1 MLLTGVN
8 SLDFKI
14 KNELAS
20 STTLDSQHQVIAE
33 WNYNAYT
40 GISEIGC
47 FYNNGTD
54 YVKDANYGAH
64 AYYYSDD
71 ITELDTKREIYTPL
85 KSIFEINRPKPGI
98 IHSVYLHGFE
108 KNAINGKPDAANSLS
123 IKDMFNMSANHPR
136 LYPISKDSVFKY
148 WSSGRTLY
156 PYTVGLSKSNKT
168 INYAAP
174 YIEYSEPI
182 YINKV
187 AIKTQYHL
195 GYATSFLIDVKTS
208 TSSSSWTTIYQETSS
223 DLLSDGE
230 LEIYYNGT
238 SWSVY
243 SRAIDQPNENAIINF
258 NKNSSETV
266 KIYGLRFI
274 ARKMSESQI
283 PLEMIELS
291 PRLVAD
297 LTSSTISFDSR
308 SSMSG
313 SAYGLPVGSVISS
326 NGSIKLSNENGYFSK
341 NNLDSI
347 LYNILKPNVEFRLYQ
362 KLTIDKVN
370 YRFPIKTLYSDIWND
385 QGDFT
390 VDTQLEDYFKFFKE
404 QAAPDLMIANRN
416 GIPTSAAMLIFM
428 DNVGFN
434 NFRFE
439 KVDDSLY
446 VDKEDVILDYFY
458 SKKEDTVMSVI
469 ESLAVSTQT
478 AIYMDV
484 DNELVAMTKEKMI
497 EGQSVKDFWMI
508 GDDGLVS
515 KKSHYSDTENVQVS
529 YITNIESFEE
539 SSEPPITDVT
549 VQYNGLGFE
558 KQSMALVGK
567 TGDSVKAMQ
576 NTLERSDFGASTI
589 NQNLRYTSDIIW
601 QPGNDAN
608 LKDNFMAAAT
618 LIQDVPLTN
627 PYAYLKKINLLTF
640 KDYNKENIITKLV
653 NSTDDSIRATMCI
666 YLDKSYINT
675 FTNDFDGYVLI
686 DSELIKYYGIA
697 YLVND
702 PLNKS
707 FFKQI
712 FFSKDEYNSARAKL
726 SQGGSIEPQ
735 ALIVD
740 LDFTYKELTDDDGK
754 KTFVVVGDGRGQ
766 NKTDIAKHKAI
777 STHKDFL
784 IAHPDWHR
792 NGTNLWGSSKSL
804 PKVII
809 NNLTVSD
816 RKETY
821 LQNKTMKFNSFQQ
834 SFNGNVRLSG
844 PKCRGIIKLTKPY
857 VDTVNAGIPTSDPSE
872 QIITGIVK
880 TIKNKND
887 KNVPVR
893 RIGTRMRLISD
904 VPKNVN
910 PGTKTIENGVIG
922 GLAWNIA
929 ESSQGSGM
937 TGYFVEIEDVGTI
950 DGKSLSKAKYRNLRL
965 YKIENIGGKL
975 IPNLLQNAWVNV
987 SSTPNNGI
995 DFSIKPSD
1003 GKSYSQIFDIE
1014 VIIRSDK
1021 RKRTYEVYWEN
1032 QMVINFSEK
1041 YSKILTETS
1050 KVCLFVRGQ
1059 SSAIFEYLSV
1069 YGSPLGINPSKEDKD
1084 INIDYFAGKKNIF
1097 SRCYLPT
1104 GVTSVIGTDK
1114 KGHTLYYEEFG
1125 RFVRQVRKYDV
1136 RYKQLALKPQ
1146 LISLSGFNKNYYVA
1160 DFETSS
1166 SGATFWLYNT
1176 SNGPINIEDASGTP
1190 LWISGFELKQIS
1202 GGSIQSSKLLERE
1215 DYDKALD
1222 DVYESNRKL
1231 YGKQELQLSGEF
1243 INNRAQAEKLA
1254 RWIATKLKKERKT
1267 LNLSIFPNPI
1277 LKLGDKVGVAYENKY
1292 YNGTESY
1299 TITSINHSI
1308 SNTGP
1313 SMTIE
1318 LKECV

>member
-8 SLDFKI
+8 SLDLKI

-54 YVKDANYGAH
+54 YVKDVNYGAH

-71 ITELDTKREIYTPL
+71 ITELDTQRETYTPL
-85 KSIFEINRPKPGI
+85 KSIFGINRPKPGI
-98 IHSVYLHGFE
+98 IHSVYLNGFE
-108 KNAINGKPDAANSLS
+108 KNAINGEPDAAKSLS

-156 PYTVGLSKSNKT
+156 PNTVGLSLLNKT

-195 GYATSFLIDVKTS
+195 GYATSFLVDVKTS
-208 TSSSSWTTIYQETSS
+208 TSNSSWTTIYQQTSS

-238 SWSVY
+238 SWTVH
-243 SRAIDQPNENAIINF
+243 SRAIDQPDESAVIDF
-258 NKNSSETV
+258 SKDSSETV

-274 ARKMSESQI
+274 ARKMSASKI

-313 SAYGLPVGSVISS
+313 SAYGLPIGSVISS

-341 NNLDSI
+341 NNSNSI

-362 KLTIDKVN
+362 KLTVDGIN
-370 YRFPIKTLYSDIWND
+370 YRFPIKTLYSNIWNE

-484 DNELVAMTKEKMI
+484 DNELVAMTKEKMV
-497 EGQSVKDFWMI
+497 QSQDVKDFWMI
-508 GDDGLVS
+508 GNDGLIS
-515 KKSHYSDTENVQVS
+515 RNSYYSDTENVQVS

-539 SSEPPITDVT
+539 SSEPPITDIT

-567 TGDSVKAMQ
+567 TGDSIKSHQ
-576 NTLERSDFGASTI
+576 DTLERSDFGASTV
-589 NQNLRYTSDIIW
+589 NQNLRYTSDIVW
-601 QPGNDAN
+601 QPGNDNN
-608 LKDNFMAAAT
+608 LKDNVMAAAV

-627 PYAYLKKINLLTF
+627 PYQKLNSLNLLNFT
-640 KDYNKENIITKLV
+640 DYNKENVIKRLV
-653 NSTDDSIRATMCI
+653 NSTNDSVRASMCI

-675 FTNDFDGYVLI
+675 FTNDFEGYVLI

-702 PLNKS
+702 PLIKS
-707 FFKQI
+707 FSKKV

-726 SQGGSIEPQ
+726 GQGGSIEPE

-740 LDFTYKELTDDDGK
+740 LDFVYEESTSNSEK
-754 KTFVVVGDGRGQ
+754 KDFTIVGDGRGQ
-766 NKTDIAKHKAI
+766 NKTDIAKHTAV

-784 IAHPDWHR
+784 VAHPDWHR
-792 NGTNLWGSSKSL
+792 NGTNLWGSRKSL
-804 PKVII
+804 PKVLI

-844 PKCRGIIKLTKPY
+844 PKCRGIITLTKAY
-857 VDTVNAGIPTSDPSE
+857 KDTVGAGIPTSNPSE

-880 TIKNKND
+880 TIKNKNG
-887 KNVPVR
+887 KNMPVR
-893 RIGTRMRLISD
+893 RLGTRMRLISD

-922 GLAWNIA
+922 GLAWNIG

-937 TGYFVEIEDVGTI
+937 TGYFVEVEDVGTI
-950 DGKSLSKAKYRNLRL
+950 DGASLSRAKYRNLRL
-965 YKIENIGGKL
+965 YKVEAIDGKL
-975 IPNLLQNAWVNV
+975 IPNLLSNAWVNV
-987 SSTPNNGI
+987 SSTPNNAI
-995 DFSIKPSD
+995 DFAVKPTD
-1003 GKSYSQIFDIE
+1003 GKSYAQIFDLEI
-1014 VIIRSDK
+1014 IIRDYKKK
-1021 RKRTYEVYWEN
+1021 RSYEVYWEN
-1032 QMVINFSEK
+1032 QMVINISEPK
-1041 YSKILTETS
+1041 SKMLTETS

-1059 SSAIFEYLSV
+1059 SSAIFEYLYA

-1084 INIDYFAGKKNIF
+1084 INIDYFAGKKSVF

-1104 GVTSVIGTDK
+1104 GVTSMIGTDK
-1114 KGHTLYYEEFG
+1114 KAHSLYYEEFG
-1125 RFVRQVRKYDV
+1125 RFVRQVRRYDV

-1146 LISLSGFNKNYYVA
+1146 LISLSGFNRNYHVA

-1176 SNGPINIEDASGTP
+1176 SNGPMNIDDASGTP
-1190 LWISGFELKQIS
+1190 LWISAFELKQIS
-1202 GGSIQSSKLLERE
+1202 AGNIQSSKLLERE

-1222 DVYESNRKL
+1222 DIYESNRKL

-1243 INNRAQAEKLA
+1243 INNRTQAEN
-1254 RWIATKLKKERKT
+1254 IAKWVISKLKKERKT
-1267 LNLSIFPNPI
+1267 INLSIFPNPI
-1277 LKLGDKVGVAYENKY
+1277 LKLGDKVGIAYDAKYLNDNK
-1292 YNGTESY
+1292 SY
-1299 TITSINHSI
+1299 TITSISHAI
-1308 SNTGP
+1308 SNSGP
-1313 SMTIE
+1313 TMNIE